1 MVILQRWQDQ
11 AFGLLEKRIWK
22 VYKMAQK
29 NDNKNLD
36 TFLWVGV
43 SARGKKMEG
52 EFSGSSIALVKAQL
66 RKQGITPSKVK
77 RKPKPLFGIKSVQ
90 KVTPKDIALIT
101 RQIATMLMAGVPLI
115 QSIEMIG
122 SGAQNK
128 SVAKLM
134 ESIGDDVK
142 AGMPLSQSLR
152 KHPRYFDD
160 LYCDLVASGEQ
171 SGALDKIFD
180 RVALYKEKA
189 EALKSKIKKA
199 MFYPIAVLVVA
210 LIVTSILLIFVV
222 PQFQDIFNGFG
233 AELPAFTL
241 MVIGISE
248 FMQEYW
254 WMMLIAI
261 IVVGYAYK
269 EALLKSKKLRDANDR
284 AILKLPVIGM
294 ILNKAAVARYARTL
308 STTFAAGVPLVDAL
322 DSAAGASGNAV
333 YRYAILEIKAEV
345 SSGNLMNW
353 AMKNSNIFP
362 DMVVQ
367 MVAIGEES
375 GSLDGMLAKVATIYE
390 QEVDDAVDGLSS
402 LLEPL
407 IMAVLGVLVGGLI
420 VAMYLPIFQ
429 LGSVV

>member
-1 MVILQRWQDQ
+1 MS
-11 AFGLLEKRIWK
+11 KK
-22 VYKMAQK
+22 SNQK
-29 NDNKNLD
+29 ELD
-36 TFLWVGV
+36 IFLWIGV
-43 SARGKKMEG
+43 SARGKRLEG
-52 EFSGSSIALVKAQL
+52 ELAGNSIALVKAQL

-77 RKPKPLFGIKSVQ
+77 RKPKPLFGIENTQ
-90 KVTPKDIALIT
+90 KVTPKDIALVT
-101 RQIATMLMAGVPLI
+101 RQIATMLIAGVPLI

-122 SGAQNK
+122 SGSTNK
-128 SVAKLM
+128 SVGKLM
-134 ESIGDDVK
+134 KTIGDEVK
-142 AGMPLSQSLR
+142 AGQPLSSSLR

-171 SGALDKIFD
+171 SGSLDKIFD
-180 RVALYKEKA
+180 RVALYKEKS

-233 AELPAFTL
+233 AQLPAFTL
-241 MVIGISE
+241 FVIGISE

-254 WMMLIAI
+254 WMILIGMFAF
-261 IVVGYAYK
+261 GYAFK
-269 EALLKSKKLRDANDR
+269 EAKLRSLKLRDATDR

-333 YRYAILEIKAEV
+333 YRYAILDIKVEV
-345 SSGNLMNW
+345 SSGNQMNW
-353 AMKNSNIFP
+353 AMRNSKIFP
-362 DMVVQ
+362 DMVIQ

-375 GSLDGMLAKVATIYE
+375 GSLDGMLAKVAAIYE

-420 VAMYLPIFQ
+420 IAMYLPIFE
-429 LGSVV
+429 LGAVV

>member
-1 MVILQRWQDQ
+1 MAKKNQD
-11 AFGLLEKRIWK
+11 AS
-22 VYKMAQK
+22 
-29 NDNKNLD
+29 LD
-36 TFLWVGV
+36 IFQWIGV
-43 SARGKKMEG
+43 SARGKKLEG
-52 EFSGSSIALVKAQL
+52 ELSGQSIALVKAQL

-90 KVTPKDIALIT
+90 KITAKDIALIT

-122 SGAQNK
+122 SGAKNK

-134 ESIGDDVK
+134 EGIGDEVK
-142 AGMPLSQSLR
+142 AGIPLSKALR

-254 WMMLIAI
+254 WMILIAL
-261 IVVGYAYK
+261 VAFGYAYK

-284 AILKLPVIGM
+284 AILKLPVVGM

-345 SSGNLMNW
+345 SSGNQMNW
-353 AMKNSNIFP
+353 AMRNSKIFP

-429 LGSVV
+429 LGSVI

>member
-1 MVILQRWQDQ
+1 
-11 AFGLLEKRIWK
+11 
-22 VYKMAQK
+22 MAKK
-29 NDNKNLD
+29 NDKKGLD
-36 TFLWVGV
+36 TFQWIGV
-43 SARGKKMEG
+43 SARGKRLEG
-52 EFSGSSIALVKAQL
+52 ELTGLSIALVKAQL

-77 RKPKPLFGIKSVQ
+77 RKAKPFLGLQSVQ
-90 KVTPKDIALIT
+90 KITPKDISLVT

-122 SGAQNK
+122 SGSSNK

-134 ESIGDDVK
+134 ETIADEVK
-142 AGMPLSQSLR
+142 AGQPLSQALR
-152 KHPRYFDD
+152 RHPRYFDD

-180 RVALYKEKA
+180 RVAIYKEKS

-199 MFYPIAVLVVA
+199 MFYPIAVLVIA

-222 PQFQDIFNGFG
+222 PQFQDIFAGFG

-241 MVIGISE
+241 FVIGISE

-254 WMMLIAI
+254 WMMLIV
-261 IVVGYAYK
+261 IVAFGWAFK
-269 EALLKSKKLRDANDR
+269 EVHLKSLKLRDATDR

-333 YRYAILEIKAEV
+333 YRYAILDIKAEV
-345 SSGNLMNW
+345 SSGNQMNW
-353 AMKNSNIFP
+353 AMRNSKIFP
-362 DMVVQ
+362 DMVIQ

-375 GSLDGMLAKVATIYE
+375 GSLDGMLGKVATIYE

-420 VAMYLPIFQ
+420 IAMYLPIFQ

>member
-1 MVILQRWQDQ
+1 MSQN
-11 AFGLLEKRIWK
+11 AKG
-22 VYKMAQK
+22 
-29 NDNKNLD
+29 NLD
-36 TFLWVGV
+36 TFQWVGV
-43 SARGKKMEG
+43 SARGKRLEG
-52 EFSGSSIALVKAQL
+52 EMTGASIALVKAQL

-77 RKPKPLFGIKSVQ
+77 RKAKPLFGTRMQ
-90 KVTPKDIALIT
+90 KITPKDIALVT

-115 QSIEMIG
+115 QAIEMIG
-122 SGAQNK
+122 TGSTNK

-134 ESIGDDVK
+134 ETIGDEVK
-142 AGMPLSQSLR
+142 AGGTLSNALR

-180 RVALYKEKA
+180 RVALYKEKS

-222 PQFQDIFNGFG
+222 PQFQDIFAGFG

-261 IVVGYAYK
+261 VGFGWAYK

-333 YRYAILEIKAEV
+333 YRYAILDIKAEV
-345 SSGNLMNW
+345 SSGNQMNW
-353 AMKNSNIFP
+353 AMRNSKIFP

-375 GSLDGMLAKVATIYE
+375 GSLDGMLAKVAAIYE

-420 VAMYLPIFQ
+420 IAMYLPIFQ
-429 LGSVV
+429 LGSVI

>member
-1 MVILQRWQDQ
+1 MPKQP
-11 AFGLLEKRIWK
+11 E
-22 VYKMAQK
+22 
-29 NDNKNLD
+29 NNNLD
-36 TFLWVGV
+36 TFQWVGV
-43 SARGKKMEG
+43 SARGKKLEG
-52 EFSGSSIALVKAQL
+52 EISGQSIALVKAQL
-66 RKQGITPSKVK
+66 RKQGIIPSKVK
-77 RKPKPLFGIKSVQ
+77 RKPKPLFGSRVQ
-90 KVTPKDIALIT
+90 KITPKDIALVS

-115 QSIEMIG
+115 QSIEMIA
-122 SGAQNK
+122 SGAKNK

-134 ESIGDDVK
+134 EGIGDEVK
-142 AGMPLSQSLR
+142 AGVPLSQALR

-171 SGALDKIFD
+171 SGALDKIYD

-222 PQFQDIFNGFG
+222 PQFQDIFSGFG
-233 AELPAFTL
+233 AELPGFTL

-248 FMQEYW
+248 FVQKYW
-254 WMMLIAI
+254 WILLIAI
-261 IVVGYAYK
+261 ITIGFIYK
-269 EALLKSKKLRDANDR
+269 EALIRSKKFRDANDR
-284 AILKLPVIGM
+284 AILKLPIIGM

-353 AMKNSNIFP
+353 AMRNTKIFP

-375 GSLDGMLAKVATIYE
+375 GALDGMLAKVATIYE

-407 IMAVLGVLVGGLI
+407 IMVVLGVLVGGLI

-429 LGSVV
+429 LGAVV

>member
-1 MVILQRWQDQ
+1 MAKKQQDK
-11 AFGLLEKRIWK
+11 G
-22 VYKMAQK
+22 
-29 NDNKNLD
+29 LD
-36 TFLWVGV
+36 TFQWVGV
-43 SARGKKMEG
+43 SARGKKLEG
-52 EFSGSSIALVKAQL
+52 ELTGNSIALVKAQL

-77 RKPKPLFGIKSVQ
+77 RKAKPLFGIQSVQ
-90 KVTPKDIALIT
+90 KVTPKDIALLT

-115 QSIEMIG
+115 QAIEMIG
-122 SGAQNK
+122 SGSTNK

-134 ESIGDDVK
+134 ETIADEVK
-142 AGMPLSQSLR
+142 AGPALR

-180 RVALYKEKA
+180 RVALYKEKS

-199 MFYPIAVLVVA
+199 MFYPISVLVIA
-210 LIVTSILLIFVV
+210 GIVTSILLIFVV
-222 PQFQDIFNGFG
+222 PQFQDIFAGFG

-241 MVIGISE
+241 FVIGISD
-248 FMQEYW
+248 FMQAYW
-254 WMMLIAI
+254 WMILIAI
-261 IVVGYAYK
+261 VAFGYAFK
-269 EALLKSKKLRDANDR
+269 EAKLRSLKLRDATDR

-333 YRYAILEIKAEV
+333 YRYAILDIKVEV
-345 SSGNLMNW
+345 SSGNQMNW
-353 AMKNSNIFP
+353 AMRNSKIFP
-362 DMVVQ
+362 DMVIQ

-429 LGSVV
+429 LGSVI

>member
-1 MVILQRWQDQ
+1 MAKQQ
-11 AFGLLEKRIWK
+11 EKK
-22 VYKMAQK
+22 GQ
-29 NDNKNLD
+29 D
-36 TFLWVGV
+36 TFVWVGV
-43 SARGKKMEG
+43 SARGKRLEG
-52 EFSGSSIALVKAQL
+52 ELNGNSIALVKAQL

-77 RKPKPLFGIKSVQ
+77 RKAKPLFGTRLQ
-90 KVTPKDIALIT
+90 KITPKDIAMVT
-101 RQIATMLMAGVPLI
+101 RQIATMLLAGVPLI
-115 QSIEMIG
+115 QAIEMIG
-122 SGAQNK
+122 TGATNK
-128 SVAKLM
+128 SVGKLM
-134 ESIGDDVK
+134 ETIGDEVK
-142 AGMPLSQSLR
+142 AGQPLSQALR

-180 RVALYKEKA
+180 RVALYKEKS

-241 MVIGISE
+241 FVIAISE

-254 WMMLIAI
+254 WIIVLLIAAF
-261 IVVGYAYK
+261 GYGYK
-269 EALLKSKKLRDANDR
+269 EALLKSQKLRDATDR
-284 AILKLPVIGM
+284 LILKMPVVGM

-333 YRYAILEIKAEV
+333 YRYAILDIKAEV
-345 SSGNLMNW
+345 SSGNQMNW
-353 AMKNSNIFP
+353 AMRNSKIFP
-362 DMVVQ
+362 DMVIQ

-429 LGSVV
+429 LGSVI

>member
-1 MVILQRWQDQ
+1 VAKKQEDR
-11 AFGLLEKRIWK
+11 G
-22 VYKMAQK
+22 
-29 NDNKNLD
+29 LD
-36 TFLWVGV
+36 TFQWVGV
-43 SARGKKMEG
+43 SARGKKLEG
-52 EFSGSSIALVKAQL
+52 ELSGSSIALVKAQL

-77 RKPKPLFGIKSVQ
+77 RKAKPLFGIQSVQ
-90 KVTPKDIALIT
+90 KITPKDIALVT

-115 QSIEMIG
+115 QSIEMIASG
-122 SGAQNK
+122 STNK
-128 SVAKLM
+128 SVSKLM
-134 ESIGDDVK
+134 SAIGDEVK
-142 AGMPLSQSLR
+142 AGLPLSNALR
-152 KHPRYFDD
+152 KYPRYFDD

-171 SGALDKIFD
+171 SGSLDKIFD
-180 RVALYKEKA
+180 RVALYKEKS

-199 MFYPIAVLVVA
+199 MFYPASVLVVA

-222 PQFQDIFNGFG
+222 PQFQDIFAGFG

-241 MVIGISE
+241 FVIAISE
-248 FMQEYW
+248 FMQANW
-254 WMMLIAI
+254 WIALIG
-261 IVVGYAYK
+261 VVAFGYIFK
-269 EALLKSKKLRDANDR
+269 EAHLRSLKLRDATDR
-284 AILKLPVIGM
+284 AILKLPVVGM

-345 SSGNLMNW
+345 SSGNQMNW
-353 AMKNSNIFP
+353 AMRNSKIFP
-362 DMVVQ
+362 DMVIQ

-429 LGSVV
+429 LGSVI

>member
-1 MVILQRWQDQ
+1 MS
-11 AFGLLEKRIWK
+11 
-22 VYKMAQK
+22 
-29 NDNKNLD
+29 NKKDTGNNSLD

-43 SARGKKMEG
+43 NARGKKLEG
-52 EFSGSSIALVKAQL
+52 ELSGQSIALVKAQL

-77 RKPKPLFGIKSVQ
+77 RKAKPLFGIKSVQ
-90 KVTPKDIALIT
+90 KITPKDIALIT

-115 QSIEMIG
+115 QSIEMIS
-122 SGAQNK
+122 SGAKNK

-134 ESIGDDVK
+134 ENIGDDVK
-142 AGMPLSQSLR
+142 SGVPLSQALR

-210 LIVTSILLIFVV
+210 VIVTSILLIFVV

-233 AELPAFTL
+233 AELPGFTL

-254 WMMLIAI
+254 WMILIAI
-261 IVVGYAYK
+261 VAAGFVYK

-353 AMKNSNIFP
+353 AMRNSKIFP

-429 LGSVV
+429 LGSVI

>member
-1 MVILQRWQDQ
+1 MS
-11 AFGLLEKRIWK
+11 
-22 VYKMAQK
+22 
-29 NDNKNLD
+29 NKKDTENNSLD
-36 TFLWVGV
+36 TFLWIGV
-43 SARGKKMEG
+43 NARGKKLEG
-52 EFSGSSIALVKAQL
+52 ELTGQSIALVKAQL

-90 KVTPKDIALIT
+90 KITPKDIALIT

-115 QSIEMIG
+115 QTIEMIG
-122 SGAQNK
+122 SGTKNK
-128 SVAKLM
+128 SITKLM
-134 ESIGDDVK
+134 EGIGDEVK
-142 AGMPLSQSLR
+142 AGVPLSQALR

-210 LIVTSILLIFVV
+210 VIVTSILLIFVV

-241 MVIGISE
+241 MVIRISE

-254 WMMLIAI
+254 WVMLIVI
-261 IVVGYAYK
+261 IATGFAYK

-284 AILKLPVIGM
+284 AILKLPIIGM

-353 AMKNSNIFP
+353 AMRNSKIFP
-362 DMVVQ
+362 DMVIQ

-407 IMAVLGVLVGGLI
+407 IMTVLGVLVGGLI

-429 LGSVV
+429 LGSVI

>member
-1 MVILQRWQDQ
+1 MTK
-11 AFGLLEKRIWK
+11 LLDKK
-22 VYKMAQK
+22 Q
-29 NDNKNLD
+29 LD
-36 TFLWVGV
+36 SFQWVGV
-43 SARGKKMEG
+43 STRGKRLEG
-52 EFSGSSIALVKAQL
+52 ELTGSSVALVKAQL

-77 RKPKPLFGIKSVQ
+77 RKAKPLFGLASKQ
-90 KVTPKDIALIT
+90 KITPKDIALVT

-122 SGAQNK
+122 SGSSNK
-128 SVAKLM
+128 SVSKLM
-134 ESIGDDVK
+134 ESIADEVK
-142 AGMPLSQSLR
+142 AGQPLSQALR
-152 KHPRYFDD
+152 RHPRYFDD

-180 RVALYKEKA
+180 RVAIYKEKS

-199 MFYPIAVLVVA
+199 MFYPIAVLVIA

-222 PQFQDIFNGFG
+222 PQFQDIFAGFG

-241 MVIGISE
+241 FVIGISE

-254 WMMLIAI
+254 WMMLIV
-261 IVVGYAYK
+261 IVVFGWAFK
-269 EALLKSKKLRDANDR
+269 EAHLKSLKLRDATDR

-345 SSGNLMNW
+345 SSGNQMNW
-353 AMKNSNIFP
+353 AMRNSKIFP
-362 DMVVQ
+362 DMVIQ

-375 GSLDGMLAKVATIYE
+375 GSLDGMLGKVATIYE

-407 IMAVLGVLVGGLI
+407 IMGVLGVLVGGLI
-420 VAMYLPIFQ
+420 IAMYLPIFQ
-429 LGSVV
+429 LGSVI

>member
-1 MVILQRWQDQ
+1 MS
-11 AFGLLEKRIWK
+11 
-22 VYKMAQK
+22 
-29 NDNKNLD
+29 NKKDTENNSLD
-36 TFLWVGV
+36 TFLWIGV
-43 SARGKKMEG
+43 NARGKKLEG
-52 EFSGSSIALVKAQL
+52 ELSGQSIALIKAQL

-90 KVTPKDIALIT
+90 KITPKDIALIT

-115 QSIEMIG
+115 QTIEMIG
-122 SGAQNK
+122 SGTKNK
-128 SVAKLM
+128 SITKLM
-134 ESIGDDVK
+134 EGIGDEVK
-142 AGMPLSQSLR
+142 AGVPLSQALR

-210 LIVTSILLIFVV
+210 VIVTSILLIFVV

-233 AELPAFTL
+233 AELPGFTL

-254 WMMLIAI
+254 WIILIVI
-261 IVVGYAYK
+261 IAAGFAYK

-353 AMKNSNIFP
+353 AMRNSKIFP
-362 DMVVQ
+362 DMVIQ

-429 LGSVV
+429 LGSVI

>member
-1 MVILQRWQDQ
+1 MATKQ
-11 AFGLLEKRIWK
+11 EK
-22 VYKMAQK
+22 
-29 NDNKNLD
+29 NTLD
-36 TFLWVGV
+36 TFVWVGV
-43 SARGKKMEG
+43 SSRGKRLEG
-52 EFSGSSIALVKAQL
+52 ESTGASIALVKAQL

-77 RKPKPLFGIKSVQ
+77 RKAKPLFGVRMQ
-90 KVTPKDIALIT
+90 KITPKDIALVT

-122 SGAQNK
+122 TGATNK
-128 SVAKLM
+128 SVTKLM
-134 ESIGDDVK
+134 ETVGDEVK
-142 AGMPLSQSLR
+142 AGGALSDALR

-180 RVALYKEKA
+180 RVALYKEKS

-222 PQFQDIFNGFG
+222 PQFQDIFAGFG

-254 WMMLIAI
+254 WMMLIAL
-261 IVVGYAYK
+261 VGFGWAYK

-333 YRYAILEIKAEV
+333 YRYAILDIKAEV
-345 SSGNLMNW
+345 SSGNQMNW
-353 AMKNSNIFP
+353 AMRNSKIFP
-362 DMVVQ
+362 DMVIQ

-420 VAMYLPIFQ
+420 IAMYLPIFQ
-429 LGSVV
+429 LGSVI

>member
-1 MVILQRWQDQ
+1 MSKQTEHKKI
-11 AFGLLEKRIWK
+11 
-22 VYKMAQK
+22 
-29 NDNKNLD
+29 D
-36 TFLWVGV
+36 TFQWVGV
-43 SARGKKMEG
+43 SVRGKKLEG
-52 EFSGSSIALVKAQL
+52 ELSGESIALVKAQL

-77 RKPKPLFGIKSVQ
+77 RKPKPLFGTRVQ
-90 KVTPKDIALIT
+90 KITAKDIALIT
-101 RQIATMLMAGVPLI
+101 RQIATMLVAGVPLI
-115 QSIEMIG
+115 QTIEMIA
-122 SGAQNK
+122 SGTKNK
-128 SVAKLM
+128 SVTKLM
-134 ESIGDDVK
+134 EGIGDEVK
-142 AGMPLSQSLR
+142 AGVPLSQALR

-210 LIVTSILLIFVV
+210 VIVTSILLIFVV

-233 AELPAFTL
+233 AELPGFTL

-254 WMMLIAI
+254 WIILIAVI
-261 IVVGYAYK
+261 ATGFAYK

-333 YRYAILEIKAEV
+333 YRYAILDIKAEV
-345 SSGNLMNW
+345 SSGNQMNW
-353 AMKNSNIFP
+353 AMRNSKIFP

-375 GSLDGMLAKVATIYE
+375 GALDGMLAKVATIYE

-429 LGSVV
+429 LGSVI

>member
-1 MVILQRWQDQ
+1 MS
-11 AFGLLEKRIWK
+11 A
-22 VYKMAQK
+22 K
-29 NDNKNLD
+29 NDKKD
-36 TFLWVGV
+36 ISTFQWIGV
-43 SARGKKMEG
+43 NTRGKKLEG
-52 EFSGSSIALVKAQL
+52 ELSGKSIALVKAQL

-77 RKPKPLFGIKSVQ
+77 RKAEPLFGIKSVQ
-90 KVTPKDIALIT
+90 KITPKDIALIT

-122 SGAQNK
+122 SGAKNK
-128 SVAKLM
+128 SVARLM
-134 ESIGDDVK
+134 EEIGDEVK
-142 AGMPLSQSLR
+142 AGVPLSQALR

-254 WMMLIAI
+254 WIMLIAL
-261 IVVGYAYK
+261 VAFGYAYK

-353 AMKNSNIFP
+353 AMRNSKIFP
-362 DMVVQ
+362 DMVIQ

-420 VAMYLPIFQ
+420 IAMYLPIFQ
-429 LGSVV
+429 LGSVI

>member
-1 MVILQRWQDQ
+1 MT
-11 AFGLLEKRIWK
+11 
-22 VYKMAQK
+22 QK
-29 NDNKNLD
+29 NDNKNLS
-36 TFLWVGV
+36 TFQWVGV

-52 EFSGSSIALVKAQL
+52 ELSGSSIALVKAQL

-77 RKPKPLFGIKSVQ
+77 RKPKPLFGIQSVQ
-90 KVTPKDIALIT
+90 KITPKDIALIT

-122 SGAQNK
+122 SGAKNK
-128 SVAKLM
+128 SVARLM
-134 ESIGDDVK
+134 EEVGDEVK
-142 AGMPLSQSLR
+142 AGVPLSQALR

-254 WMMLIAI
+254 WIMLIAVI
-261 IVVGYAYK
+261 AFGYAYK

-353 AMKNSNIFP
+353 AMRNTKIFP
-362 DMVVQ
+362 DMVIQ

-420 VAMYLPIFQ
+420 IAMYLPIFQ

>member
-1 MVILQRWQDQ
+1 M
-11 AFGLLEKRIWK
+11 KTN
-22 VYKMAQK
+22 Y
-29 NDNKNLD
+29 NLD
-36 TFLWVGV
+36 TFQWVGV
-43 SARGKKMEG
+43 SARGKRLEG
-52 EFSGSSIALVKAQL
+52 EMTGASIALVKAQL

-77 RKPKPLFGIKSVQ
+77 RKAKPLFGARIQ
-90 KVTPKDIALIT
+90 KITAKDIALVT

-122 SGAQNK
+122 TGATNK
-128 SVAKLM
+128 SVSKLM
-134 ESIGDDVK
+134 ETVGDEVK
-142 AGMPLSQSLR
+142 AGGTLSNALR

-171 SGALDKIFD
+171 SGSLDKIFD
-180 RVALYKEKA
+180 RVARYKEKS

-222 PQFQDIFNGFG
+222 PQFQDIFAGFG

-254 WMMLIAI
+254 WMMLIAL
-261 IVVGYAYK
+261 VGFGYAYK

-333 YRYAILEIKAEV
+333 YRYAILDIKAEV
-345 SSGNLMNW
+345 SSGNQMNW
-353 AMKNSNIFP
+353 AMRNSKIFP
-362 DMVVQ
+362 DMVIQ

-420 VAMYLPIFQ
+420 IAMYLPIFQ
-429 LGSVV
+429 LGSVI

>member
-1 MVILQRWQDQ
+1 MAKKDGASQDVFQ
-11 AFGLLEKRIWK
+11 
-22 VYKMAQK
+22 
-29 NDNKNLD
+29 
-36 TFLWVGV
+36 WVGV
-43 SARGKKMEG
+43 SARGKRLEG
-52 EFSGSSIALVKAQL
+52 EITGSSVALVKAQL

-77 RKPKPLFGIKSVQ
+77 RKAKPLFGIASKQ
-90 KVTPKDIALIT
+90 KITPKDIALVT

-122 SGAQNK
+122 SGSSNK
-128 SVAKLM
+128 SVSKLM
-134 ESIGDDVK
+134 ETIADEVK
-142 AGMPLSQSLR
+142 AGQPLSQALR
-152 KHPRYFDD
+152 HHPRYFDD

-180 RVALYKEKA
+180 RVAIYKEKS

-199 MFYPIAVLVVA
+199 MFYPIAVLVIA

-222 PQFQDIFNGFG
+222 PQFQDIFAGFG

-241 MVIGISE
+241 FVIGISE

-261 IVVGYAYK
+261 IAFGWAFK
-269 EALLKSKKLRDANDR
+269 EAKLKSLKLRDATDR
-284 AILKLPVIGM
+284 AVLKLPIIGM

-333 YRYAILEIKAEV
+333 YRYAILDIKAEV
-345 SSGNLMNW
+345 SSGNQMNW
-353 AMKNSNIFP
+353 AMRNSKIFP
-362 DMVVQ
+362 DMVIQ

-375 GSLDGMLAKVATIYE
+375 GSLDGMLGKVATIYE

-420 VAMYLPIFQ
+420 IAMYLPIFQ
-429 LGSVV
+429 LGAVV

>member
-1 MVILQRWQDQ
+1 MSKLYDNQDLDS
-11 AFGLLEKRIWK
+11 FIW
-22 VYKMAQK
+22 
-29 NDNKNLD
+29 
-36 TFLWVGV
+36 TGV
-43 SARGKKMEG
+43 NSRGKKLEG
-52 EFSGSSIALVKAQL
+52 ELSGSSISLVKAQL
-66 RKQGITPSKVK
+66 RKQGITPYKVK
-77 RKPKPLFGIKSVQ
+77 RKPKPLFGIKTVQ
-90 KVTPKDIALIT
+90 KITPKDIALIT

-122 SGAQNK
+122 SGAKNK

-134 ESIGDDVK
+134 ESIGDEVK
-142 AGMPLSQSLR
+142 AGVPLSQSLR

-210 LIVTSILLIFVV
+210 VIVTSILLIFVV
-222 PQFQDIFNGFG
+222 PQFKDIFSSFG
-233 AELPAFTL
+233 AELPGFTL

-261 IVVGYAYK
+261 ITAGYAYK

-353 AMKNSNIFP
+353 AMRNTKIFP

-420 VAMYLPIFQ
+420 IAMYLPIFQ

>member
-1 MVILQRWQDQ
+1 MIKSKDDKALS
-11 AFGLLEKRIWK
+11 
-22 VYKMAQK
+22 
-29 NDNKNLD
+29 
-36 TFLWVGV
+36 TFSWVGV
-43 SARGKKMEG
+43 SARGKRLEG
-52 EFSGSSIALVKAQL
+52 ELTGSSTSLVKAQL

-77 RKPKPLFGIKSVQ
+77 RKAKPLFGIASKQ
-90 KVTPKDIALIT
+90 KITPKDIALVT

-122 SGAQNK
+122 SGSPNK
-128 SVAKLM
+128 SVSKLM
-134 ESIGDDVK
+134 ETIADEVK
-142 AGMPLSQSLR
+142 AGQPLSQALR
-152 KHPRYFDD
+152 RHPRYFDD

-180 RVALYKEKA
+180 RVAIYKEKS

-199 MFYPIAVLVVA
+199 MFYPIAVLVIA

-222 PQFQDIFNGFG
+222 PQFQDIFAGFG

-241 MVIGISE
+241 FVIDISN
-248 FMQEYW
+248 FMQAYW
-254 WMMLIAI
+254 WIILIIMFAF
-261 IVVGYAYK
+261 GWAFK
-269 EALLKSKKLRDANDR
+269 EAHLKSLKLRDATDR

-333 YRYAILEIKAEV
+333 YRYAILDIKAEV
-345 SSGNLMNW
+345 SSGNQMNW
-353 AMKNSNIFP
+353 AMRNSKIFP
-362 DMVVQ
+362 DMVIQ

-375 GSLDGMLAKVATIYE
+375 GSLDSMLGKVATIYE

-402 LLEPL
+402 LLEPM

-429 LGSVV
+429 LGSVI

>member
-1 MVILQRWQDQ
+1 MS
-11 AFGLLEKRIWK
+11 
-22 VYKMAQK
+22 
-29 NDNKNLD
+29 NKKDTENNSLD
-36 TFLWVGV
+36 TFLWIGV
-43 SARGKKMEG
+43 NARGKKLEG
-52 EFSGSSIALVKAQL
+52 ELSGQSIALIKAQL

-90 KVTPKDIALIT
+90 KITPKDIALIT

-115 QSIEMIG
+115 QTIEMIG
-122 SGAQNK
+122 SGTKNK
-128 SVAKLM
+128 SITKLM
-134 ESIGDDVK
+134 EGIGDEVK
-142 AGMPLSQSLR
+142 AGVPLSQALR

-210 LIVTSILLIFVV
+210 VIVTSILLIFVV

-233 AELPAFTL
+233 AELPGFTL

-254 WMMLIAI
+254 WIILIVI
-261 IVVGYAYK
+261 IAAGFAYK

-322 DSAAGASGNAV
+322 DSAAGASGNV
-333 YRYAILEIKAEV
+333 LKYYSEILDCY
-345 SSGNLMNW
+345 
-353 AMKNSNIFP
+353 NS
-362 DMVVQ
+362 
-367 MVAIGEES
+367 
-375 GSLDGMLAKVATIYE
+375 
-390 QEVDDAVDGLSS
+390 
-402 LLEPL
+402 
-407 IMAVLGVLVGGLI
+407 
-420 VAMYLPIFQ
+420 
-429 LGSVV
+429 

>member
-1 MVILQRWQDQ
+1 
-11 AFGLLEKRIWK
+11 
-22 VYKMAQK
+22 MAKQPE
-29 NDNKNLD
+29 NKSLD
-36 TFLWVGV
+36 TFQWVGV
-43 SARGKKMEG
+43 NSRGKKLEG
-52 EFSGSSIALVKAQL
+52 ELSGQSISLIKAQL

-77 RKPKPLFGIKSVQ
+77 RKAKPLFGSRVQ
-90 KVTPKDIALIT
+90 KITAKDIALIT

-122 SGAQNK
+122 SGAKNK

-134 ESIGDDVK
+134 EGIGDDVK
-142 AGMPLSQSLR
+142 AGIPLSQALR

-210 LIVTSILLIFVV
+210 VIVTSILLIFVV

-233 AELPAFTL
+233 AELPGFTL

-254 WMMLIAI
+254 WMILIAI
-261 IVVGYAYK
+261 VAAGFVYK

-353 AMKNSNIFP
+353 AMRNSKIFP

-429 LGSVV
+429 LGSVI

>member
-1 MVILQRWQDQ
+1 MSKQTEHKKI
-11 AFGLLEKRIWK
+11 
-22 VYKMAQK
+22 
-29 NDNKNLD
+29 D
-36 TFLWVGV
+36 TFQWVGV
-43 SARGKKMEG
+43 SVRGKKLEG
-52 EFSGSSIALVKAQL
+52 ELSGESIALVKAQL

-77 RKPKPLFGIKSVQ
+77 RKPKPLFGTRVQ
-90 KVTPKDIALIT
+90 KITAKDIALIT
-101 RQIATMLMAGVPLI
+101 RQIATMLVAGVPLI
-115 QSIEMIG
+115 QTIEMIA
-122 SGAQNK
+122 SGAKNK
-128 SVAKLM
+128 SVTKLM
-134 ESIGDDVK
+134 EGIGDEVK
-142 AGMPLSQSLR
+142 AGVPLSQALR

-210 LIVTSILLIFVV
+210 VIVTSILLIFVV

-233 AELPAFTL
+233 AELPGFTL

-254 WMMLIAI
+254 WIILIAVI
-261 IVVGYAYK
+261 ATGFAYK

-333 YRYAILEIKAEV
+333 YRYAILDIKAEV
-345 SSGNLMNW
+345 SSGNQMNW
-353 AMKNSNIFP
+353 AMRNSKIFP

-375 GSLDGMLAKVATIYE
+375 GALDGMLAKVATIYE

-429 LGSVV
+429 LGSVI

>member
-1 MVILQRWQDQ
+1 
-11 AFGLLEKRIWK
+11 
-22 VYKMAQK
+22 MAKDTDKKGQ
-29 NDNKNLD
+29 D
-36 TFLWVGV
+36 TFEWVGV
-43 SARGKKMEG
+43 SARGKRLEG
-52 EFSGSSIALVKAQL
+52 EMNGASIALVKAQL

-77 RKPKPLFGIKSVQ
+77 RKAKPLFGARMQ
-90 KVTPKDIALIT
+90 KITPKDIALVT

-115 QSIEMIG
+115 QAIEMIG
-122 SGAQNK
+122 TGASNK
-128 SVAKLM
+128 SVGKLM
-134 ESIGDDVK
+134 ETIGDEVK
-142 AGMPLSQSLR
+142 AGGTLSNALR

-180 RVALYKEKA
+180 RVALYKEKS

-254 WMMLIAI
+254 WIILIAL
-261 IVVGYAYK
+261 VGFGYAYK

-333 YRYAILEIKAEV
+333 YRYAILDIKAEV
-345 SSGNLMNW
+345 SSGNQMNW
-353 AMKNSNIFP
+353 AMRNSKIFP
-362 DMVVQ
+362 DMVIQ

-420 VAMYLPIFQ
+420 IAMYLPIFQ
-429 LGSVV
+429 LGAVV

>member
-1 MVILQRWQDQ
+1 MYV
-11 AFGLLEKRIWK
+11 KK
-22 VYKMAQK
+22 KQK
-29 NDNKNLD
+29 TNDSI
-36 TFLWVGV
+36 FQWIGV
-43 SARGKKMEG
+43 SARGKRLEG
-52 EFSGSSIALVKAQL
+52 ELTATSIALVKAQL

-77 RKPKPLFGIKSVQ
+77 RKAKPLFGFESVQ
-90 KVTPKDIALIT
+90 KITPKDIALVT

-122 SGAQNK
+122 SGSTNK
-128 SVAKLM
+128 SISRLM
-134 ESIGDDVK
+134 GTIADEVK
-142 AGMPLSQSLR
+142 AGQTLNSALR

-180 RVALYKEKA
+180 RVAIYKEKS

-199 MFYPIAVLVVA
+199 MFYPIAVLVIAV
-210 LIVTSILLIFVV
+210 IVTSILLIFVV
-222 PQFQDIFNGFG
+222 PQFKDIFAGFG

-241 MVIGISE
+241 FVIGISE
-248 FMQEYW
+248 FMQAYW
-254 WMMLIAI
+254 WVALMT
-261 IVVGYAYK
+261 VVSAGWIFK
-269 EALLKSKKLRDANDR
+269 EAKLRSLKLRDATDR
-284 AILKLPVIGM
+284 TILKLPVIGM

-333 YRYAILEIKAEV
+333 YRYAILDIKVEV
-345 SSGNLMNW
+345 SSGNQMNW
-353 AMKNSNIFP
+353 AMRNSKIFP
-362 DMVVQ
+362 DMVIQ

-420 VAMYLPIFQ
+420 IAMYLPIFQ
-429 LGSVV
+429 LGAVV